1 MKGPRHLFFGLVL
14 VLSLFWGCKIPMQPT
29 IQGISKFQVHGKKTE
44 NGQVFSLGIDLHNP
58 NPYRLKLLA
67 YDLDLVVNGSK
78 LGEAHNRGKQVLL
91 KSSTTTLNFDVA
103 TSAKQ
108 VIDGI
113 FGALSRIV
121 KGETST
127 LVRIQ
132 GTVLA
137 QAHGIR
143 KTVPVE
149 FEKRFELNEWN

>member
-1 MKGPRHLFFGLVL
+1 MKISRFAVLWIGLFLTGIC
-14 VLSLFWGCKIPMQPT
+14 SCKIPMEPKF
-29 IQGISKFQVHGKKTE
+29 QGISKFKVNSLKAET
-44 NGQVFSLGIDLHNP
+44 GQQFSVGIDLYNP
-58 NPYRLKLLA
+58 NPFKLKLLA
-67 YDLDLVVNGSK
+67 YDLNLVLNGSK

-91 KSSTTTLNFDVA
+91 KSSTTTLNFDVT

-113 FGALSRIV
+113 FGALSKIV

-127 LVRIQ
+127 LVRIE

-143 KTVPVE
+143 KQVPVE
-149 FEKRFELNEWN
+149 FEKRFELDEW